1 MLVAKGR
8 LALTMTPERW
18 WRSVVDRVG
27 LELAPLPPATLM
39 ASTHLP
45 GTPPADPTDRIIA
58 ATAREQDLMLMT
70 RDAKLLA
77 YALAGHLEVIA
88 C

>member
-18 WRSVVDRVG
+18 WRSAMDRMG
-27 LELAPLPPATLM
+27 LELAPLPPSILM

-58 ATAREQDLMLMT
+58 ATAREQDLKLMT
-70 RDAKLLA
+70 RDGKLLA
-77 YALAGHLEVIA
+77 YAQAGHLDVIP